1 MILIQ
6 SSNPQS
12 SLLALAL
19 TFHYLACLWIIVGF
33 KQSDNEKTWF
43 DNIAVKYDIE
53 GEMIVDGNF
62 DLYLNSLVH
71 IAQTLTTV
79 GYGSYFGFTVR
90 EYLFSMFVLLFGII
104 VFTFAFEKTK
114 SIIASYNE
122 ADRREQQEVKNSRY
136 SLLLIKIELGSR
148 S

>member
-1 MILIQ
+1 MK
-6 SSNPQS
+6 S

-33 KQSDNEKTWF
+33 KEDEDEKTWF
-43 DNIAVKYDIE
+43 DTIAVKYDIE
-53 GEMIVDGNF
+53 GEMIVEGNL
-62 DLYLNSLVH
+62 DLYIHSLVH

-90 EYLFSMFVLLFGII
+90 EYLFSIFVLLFGII
-104 VFTFAFEKTK
+104 VFTFVFEKTK

-122 ADRREQQEVKNSRY
+122 ADRREQLQVKNDSNKHF
-136 SLLLIKIELGSR
+136 S
-148 S
+148 